1 MVYSSVRLVANIA
14 GVGIELFGF
23 IEVYVTCCIQLY
35 WHVLI
40 LAVRHFRHSELNMES
55 RKVKLSKARRRP
67 SISLLRPG
75 KALAGKLHKRRCPR
89 VVHTNSSQPSLFRQ

>member
-1 MVYSSVRLVANIA
+1 MPHTRTVVPTKMVYSSIRLVANIA

-55 RKVKLSKARRRP
+55 TRSEAFEGTSSSIYVVAP
-67 SISLLRPG
+67 SGESTCG
-75 KALAGKLHKRRCPR
+75 E
-89 VVHTNSSQPSLFRQ
+89 VT